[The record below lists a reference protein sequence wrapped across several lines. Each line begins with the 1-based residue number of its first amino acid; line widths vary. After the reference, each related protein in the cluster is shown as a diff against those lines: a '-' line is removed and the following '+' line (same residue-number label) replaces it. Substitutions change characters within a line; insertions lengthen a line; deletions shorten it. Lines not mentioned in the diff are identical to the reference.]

1 MQPARRKPWL
11 AALLSLAL
19 AGLGHLYAGSPRR
32 AAAFFGGELVT
43 TLVWLFL
50 LVSWPFAPWNMIAG
64 VAALLGW
71 QLLAAV
77 NAFRYTARQPARA
90 GRPAWIRWPA
100 YAVVYMAAHYG
111 PALALRA
118 TALEAFRMPTRSMS
132 DTLIPGDRLLATKWN
147 VGSPKRGE
155 LVVFR
160 MPSGKKWVKRVIG
173 LPGDRVEVRAGIAS
187 VNGEP
192 LAEPYVRHDG
202 THLGDYG
209 PTVVP
214 SASYFVLGDNRNNSK
229 DSRMEEVGFVREGQI
244 YARPRAI
251 FWSVD
256 PATADIRWNRLGRP
270 LR

>member
-1 MQPARRKPWL
+1 MQPTRRKPWL

-32 AAAFFGGELVT
+32 AVAFFGGELVT

-50 LVSWPFAPWNMIAG
+50 LVSWHFAPWNMI
-64 VAALLGW
+64 VATVAFLGW
-71 QLLAAV
+71 RLLAAV
-77 NAFRYTARQPARA
+77 NAFRYAARQPARA
-90 GRPAWIRWPA
+90 GCPAWIRWPA

-118 TALEAFRMPTRSMS
+118 TALEAFRISARSMS

-147 VGSPKRGE
+147 VGSPERGE

-160 MPSGKKWVKRVIG
+160 MPSGKPWVKRVIG
-173 LPGDRVEVRAGIAS
+173 LPGERVEVREGIAF

-202 THLGDYG
+202 TDPGGYG

-214 SASYFVLGDNRNNSK
+214 PASYFVLGDYRNNSK
-229 DSRMEEVGFVREGQI
+229 DSRWEEVGFVREGQI
-244 YARPRAI
+244 LARPRAI
-251 FWSVD
+251 FWSAD
-256 PATADIRWNRLGRP
+256 PSTAEIRWNRFGRP